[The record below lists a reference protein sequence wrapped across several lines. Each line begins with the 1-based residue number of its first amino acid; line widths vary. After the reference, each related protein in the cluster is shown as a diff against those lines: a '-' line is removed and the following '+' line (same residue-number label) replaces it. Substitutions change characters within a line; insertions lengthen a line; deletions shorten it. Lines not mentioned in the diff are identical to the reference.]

1 MIHVWIANS
10 LVVALAVAL
19 HYEFL
24 YQLTKHLPRLRIRH
38 RFRIVVGVFAALIAH
53 ALEVW
58 IFAVAY
64 YAMHHSEA
72 WGGLSGN
79 FGGTS
84 TDAAYFSFTT
94 YTTLGF
100 GDIEPT
106 GHLRFLAGIESL
118 TGLVL
123 TLGQHHFCT
132 WRCVRIGTRNTI
144 RSSKRQHPTAPS
156 YKPHR

>member
-1 MIHVWIANS
+1 MIHVWIINS
-10 LVVALAVAL
+10 LVVALAVGL

-79 FGGTS
+79 FGGTL

-123 TLGQHHFCT
+123 IT
-132 WRCVRIGTRNTI
+132 W
-144 RSSKRQHPTAPS
+144 TAS
-156 YKPHR
+156 FLYLEMRRDWDTQ